1 MSTSD
6 LRYDTTLADTKV
18 CDAPPLQGD
27 LGVAAARLVA
37 PGAPE
42 RSVLYLR
49 MASADPKLR
58 MPNLATALPDPAG
71 VELIRQ
77 WILQLGSCSQEAPPR

>member
-1 MSTSD
+1 MQLSCGQSPLDVLGRAQSATGDYAQAQTSFGRMVQ
-6 LRYDTTLADTKV
+6 LLPKS
-18 CDAPPLQGD
+18 PL
-27 LGVAAARLVA
+27 
-37 PGAPE
+37 P
-42 RSVLYLR
+42 YLR

-77 WILQLGSCSQEAPPR
+77 WILHLGSCSQEAPP